1 MQSDATVS
9 RRLGATTQAL
19 CGSHDLLLFDLD
31 GVVYAGPDALPGAA
45 DRLAQCRQAGNAL
58 GFVTNNASRPAG
70 EVAAHLRAL
79 GVDAADDDVVTAAQA
94 AARMVADRVPAG
106 SRVLVVGGAGLVS
119 ALAEYELTPVWS
131 ARDDPA
137 AVVQGLHPSV
147 GWEQLAEGAYALAT
161 GVPWVASNLD
171 VTLPTDRGHA
181 PGNGALVEALRVVSG
196 REPEVAGKPEPVL
209 FEECARRLG
218 GARPLVVG
226 DRIGTDIVG
235 ATRSGLPSLLV
246 LTGIST
252 LEEACAARG
261 DERPSY
267 VAPDLEGLLVP
278 HPEVDQTDGTARCEG
293 WAATVES
300 GRVVLQRTERH
311 PTGAGGGGREAPE
324 DGGSRLA
331 ALRAVVTACWS
342 YADETGDTA
351 DSGPARTTWQD
362 MMT

>member
-1 MQSDATVS
+1 M
-9 RRLGATTQAL
+9 
-19 CGSHDLLLFDLD
+19 
-31 GVVYAGPDALPGAA
+31 
-45 DRLAQCRQAGNAL
+45 
-58 GFVTNNASRPAG
+58 
-70 EVAAHLRAL
+70 
-79 GVDAADDDVVTAAQA
+79 
-94 AARMVADRVPAG
+94 
-106 SRVLVVGGAGLVS
+106 
-119 ALAEYELTPVWS
+119 
-131 ARDDPA
+131 
-137 AVVQGLHPSV
+137 QGLHRSV
-147 GWEQLAEGAYALAT
+147 GWELLAEGAYALAT

-209 FEECARRLG
+209 FEECTRRLG

-278 HPEVDQTDGTARCEG
+278 HPEVEQQGRTARCAD

-300 GRVVLQRTERH
+300 GRVVLQRAG
-311 PTGAGGGGREAPE
+311 PQPADAGGGAHEVPE

-331 ALRAVVTACWS
+331 ALRAVVAACWS

-362 MMT
+362 MMA